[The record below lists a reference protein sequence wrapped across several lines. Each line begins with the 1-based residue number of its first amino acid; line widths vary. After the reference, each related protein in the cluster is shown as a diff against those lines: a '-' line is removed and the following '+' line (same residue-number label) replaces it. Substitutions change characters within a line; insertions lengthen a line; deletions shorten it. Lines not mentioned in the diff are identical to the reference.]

1 MKRQPGRQH
10 RLPAEPPRGRSRLRR
25 RRPWHWIIEWW
36 LDVDPVGRG
45 DVGQACRW
53 GMDGDAKRQA
63 IEGGKIKG
71 VIEEREHHGSRIA
84 FTDTTE
90 DVARFVAGAGD
101 GLFSKDV
108 LRLERVK

>member
-1 MKRQPGRQH
+1 LKFQIDSLQSF
-10 RLPAEPPRGRSRLRR
+10 PRRY
-25 RRPWHWIIEWW
+25 I
-36 LDVDPVGRG
+36 RG
-45 DVGQACRW
+45 ENFAQEGDALLLW

-71 VIEEREHHGSRIA
+71 VIEEREHHGSRVE

-90 DVARFVAGAGD
+90 NVARFVAGAGD